1 MKEEAKEAAAR
12 ASCVFRRKQNDDE
25 RRGLE
30 QYLTIGGANDR
41 AFYRLQS
48 MKWVLSAQR
57 RAREEGPKLDR
68 EDDNKDERAE
78 MIATVARD
86 ASAEARS
93 KARKR
98 GLQDEALV
106 KTMMATRHKQKKQ
119 YEYNRPSRT
128 KQSVRPVRI
137 VSDIQAR

>member
-93 KARKR
+93 KARKSP
-98 GLQDEALV
+98 
-106 KTMMATRHKQKKQ
+106 KK
-119 YEYNRPSRT
+119 
-128 KQSVRPVRI
+128 
-137 VSDIQAR
+137 